1 MTPAWRP
8 LAWLGRAAAGLR
20 EVMCPRPCAVCGA
33 TLTGN
38 EAGVCRTCLDG
49 LPATR
54 FEAWGQNPMK
64 ETMDGR
70 VELVS
75 AFAGFFFH
83 KDEALREIIHQFKY
97 DGNRQCAIEMGRE
110 LGRMASAAGFD
121 APYDVLVP
129 VPLHKARERRRG
141 YNQSLLLAQGMAQT
155 TGLEVRADILT
166 RTRDMQTQTRL
177 SHAERAHN
185 VMGGFGLT
193 AHAAEVAGRGLL
205 LVDDVFT
212 TGATSEACL
221 KTLGGIAGAR
231 LGLVTVGYAAG

>member
-1 MTPAWRP
+1 MTPAGRVWRWV
-8 LAWLGRAAAGLR
+8 AGAAAGLR
-20 EVMCPRPCAVCGA
+20 EVVCPRPCAGCGV
-33 TLTGN
+33 TLTGS
-38 EAGVCRTCLDG
+38 EIGVCRTCLDG

-83 KDEALREIIHQFKY
+83 KGETLREIIHQFKY
-97 DGNRQCAIEMGRE
+97 DGNRLCAIEMGRE
-110 LGRMASAAGFD
+110 LGRMASASGFA
-121 APYDVLVP
+121 APYDALVP
-129 VPLHKARERRRG
+129 VPLHKARERQRG
-141 YNQSLLLAQGMAQT
+141 YNQSLLLARGMAQT
-155 TGLEVRADILT
+155 TGLRVLPDILV
-166 RTRDMQTQTRL
+166 RRRNMQTQTRL
-177 SHAERAHN
+177 SHAERARN

-193 AHAAEVAGRGLL
+193 PRAADAAGQTLL

-221 KTLGGIAGAR
+221 ETLRGIAGVR
-231 LGLVTVGYAAG
+231 LGLATVGYAAG

>member
-1 MTPAWRP
+1 MRP
-8 LAWLGRAAAGLR
+8 RLWLARAAAGLR
-20 EVMCPRPCAVCGA
+20 ELMCPRPCAVCGA
-33 TLTGN
+33 TLTGS
-38 EAGVCRTCLDG
+38 EAGVCRTCLDE

-64 ETMDGR
+64 EAMDGR
-70 VELVS
+70 VEIVS

-83 KDEALREIIHQFKY
+83 KGETLREIVHQFKY
-97 DGNRQCAIEMGRE
+97 DGNRLCAIEMGRE
-110 LGRMASAAGFD
+110 LGRMAVAAGFD

-141 YNQSLLLAQGMAQT
+141 YNQSLLLARGMAQT

-166 RTRDMQTQTRL
+166 RTRNMQSQTRL
-177 SHAERAHN
+177 SHAERAGN
-185 VMGGFGLT
+185 VRGGFGL
-193 AHAAEVAGRGLL
+193 APRAADVAGRGLL

-212 TGATSEACL
+212 TGATSQACL
-221 KTLGGIAGAR
+221 ETLGGIPGVR